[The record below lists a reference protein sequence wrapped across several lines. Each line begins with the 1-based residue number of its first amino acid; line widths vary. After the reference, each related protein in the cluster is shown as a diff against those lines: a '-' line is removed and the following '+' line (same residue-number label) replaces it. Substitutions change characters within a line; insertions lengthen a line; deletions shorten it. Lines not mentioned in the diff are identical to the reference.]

1 MNLPLD
7 FSIEDVQNLSDSRD
21 LVIDKVGIKA
31 LRHPIKVKSR
41 WGQEQHTVAFFNM
54 FVRLPQIFKGTHM
67 SRFVEILNLNKQ
79 VFSIPTFKTMLED
92 MVYRLDASSG
102 NIEMTF
108 PYFVNKSGLHPIH

>member
-79 VFSIPTFKTMLED
+79 VFSIPTLKPCWKIWFI
-92 MVYRLDASSG
+92 V
-102 NIEMTF
+102 
-108 PYFVNKSGLHPIH
+108 